1 MPTVGLIVEGM
12 YDEAAIP
19 VLLKR
24 CRGRV
29 RVVTRKC
36 KGSVAGRLAGIVAE
50 LERSYKL
57 ERVLIMCDAD
67 GQQPATLI
75 ETIKKRLAGP
85 YGFPVIPIIVVQ
97 MLEAWLVADPVA
109 LERVVGI
116 KSSFRNPERVRN
128 PKSELQRLL
137 SRRTAYTPE
146 VARRLAEQVDLQL
159 LERRCRQFSAFRKAL
174 VDP

>member
-1 MPTVGLIVEGM
+1 
-12 YDEAAIP
+12 
-19 VLLKR
+19 
-24 CRGRV
+24 
-29 RVVTRKC
+29 
-36 KGSVAGRLAGIVAE
+36 
-50 LERSYKL
+50 
-57 ERVLIMCDAD
+57 MCDAD

-174 VDP
+174 VDPWGASSRIPDCQHSAARKKVSDGISNFVIGDGRITIFYSSARYQVAILLLSKAAWLRR